1 MLHQRLE
8 HRLRR
13 VSVLLYMMMVG
24 VVGRHCTC
32 VRTVAVMRTSIE
44 RPMAFIIAS
53 IDEHKSLI

>member
-1 MLHQRLE
+1 
-8 HRLRR
+8 
-13 VSVLLYMMMVG
+13 
-24 VVGRHCTC
+24 